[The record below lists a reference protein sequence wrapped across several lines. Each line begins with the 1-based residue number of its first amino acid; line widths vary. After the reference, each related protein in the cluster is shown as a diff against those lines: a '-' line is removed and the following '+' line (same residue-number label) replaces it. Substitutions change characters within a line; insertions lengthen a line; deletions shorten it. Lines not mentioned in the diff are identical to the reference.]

1 MPRVDVS
8 VVMNAPAHE
17 VWSAVADVLSYPQFM
32 QNVHEV
38 TLLEELA
45 DGSTVT
51 SWSVSLK
58 GSRLEWTERDIPD
71 HARRRLDFAQLDG
84 DLEQFEGAWT
94 VTENA
99 DGGVTVRLECD
110 FDIGIPLLSDML
122 NPVAAKALT
131 ENSEAML
138 RQIEAKVAA

>member
-1 MPRVDVS
+1 M
-8 VVMNAPAHE
+8 
-17 VWSAVADVLSYPQFM
+17 
-32 QNVHEV
+32 
-38 TLLEELA
+38 
-45 DGSTVT
+45 
-51 SWSVSLK
+51 SLK
-58 GSRLEWTERDIPD
+58 GSTLEWTERDIPD

-122 NPVAAKALT
+122 NPLP
-131 ENSEAML
+131 
-138 RQIEAKVAA
+138 RRP